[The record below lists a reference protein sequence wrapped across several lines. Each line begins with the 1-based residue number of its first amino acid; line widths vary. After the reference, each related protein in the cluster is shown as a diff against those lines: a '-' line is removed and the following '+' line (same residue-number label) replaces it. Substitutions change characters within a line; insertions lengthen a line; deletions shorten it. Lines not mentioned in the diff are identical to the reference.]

1 MIKLNTTLSS
11 TLVATVLVAVL
22 GLFVQSSIAMPAS
35 NSPEQQNEVK
45 KFSPGIRI
53 GYVPH
58 NAFLVDN
65 GIASGALAPLM
76 ECAIGYFEN
85 VQFIEMPSYDR
96 MMMSLEHNVVDMGL
110 NMVRTPKRDQIAK
123 YAIDL
128 YNSRILLV
136 TSKDDVMGSNES
148 LGVIGVRRG
157 TEFISLLEVKGF
169 DIDMKVKS
177 LDHLFSMFQNNYI
190 DTFAEA
196 EITIIDRLLSY
207 DEANVDYDYRVI
219 SERSGG
225 AYLALDFANKYNNV
239 STAWQSYANSCAYL
253 APSLDG

>member
-1 MIKLNTTLSS
+1 MIKLNTTLPL

-22 GLFVQSSIAMPAS
+22 SLFVQSSIAMPAS
-35 NSPEQQNEVK
+35 NSSEPLNSVK
-45 KFSPGIRI
+45 KFTPEIRV

-85 VQFIEMPSYDR
+85 VQFIEMSSYER
-96 MMMSLEHNVVDMGL
+96 MMMSLETNVVDMGL

-128 YNSRILLV
+128 YNSRILMI
-136 TSKDDVMGSNES
+136 TSKEDVMGSNES

-157 TEFISLLEVKGF
+157 TEIFDLLEVKGF
-169 DIDMKVKS
+169 DVDMKVKT
-177 LDHLFSMFQNNYI
+177 LDHLFSMFRNNYI

-196 EITIIDRLLSY
+196 EITIIDRLRAL
-207 DEANVDYDYRVI
+207 DDANVDYDYRVI
-219 SERSGG
+219 SARSGG
-225 AYLALDFANKYNNV
+225 AYLAQDFVNKYKDV
-239 STAWQSYANSCAYL
+239 SKVWQSYAANCAYL